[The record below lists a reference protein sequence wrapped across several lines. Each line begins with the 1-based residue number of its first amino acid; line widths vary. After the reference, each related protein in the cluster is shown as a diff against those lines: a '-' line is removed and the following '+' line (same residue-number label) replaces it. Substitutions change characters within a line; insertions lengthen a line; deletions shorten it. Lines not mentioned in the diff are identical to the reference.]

1 MRRALVL
8 SLAAGLLAGVLPASP
23 AAGQSGTITLSVVD
37 ASDTATV
44 VSAVGEDD
52 GLRTLQVK
60 AEASAAVS
68 ASVTVSV
75 TVGGMDSTATN
86 NDDYAWGGGP
96 VSVTISSGATED
108 FSGNFTVTP
117 ASDTAVEGNET
128 IQITGSATGYTVS
141 PVDLII
147 ADADFGPIVLS
158 VVDASDTAVEA
169 VGEDGGQQTLR
180 VKATAPAAVPAD
192 AIVSVTVGAAGGT
205 ATAGAGNDYE
215 LGTTPVSVTISSRA
229 TEGLSSSFTVTP
241 ASDTLVEGA
250 ETIRVTG
257 AAVGY
262 TVSLVDLVIADADF
276 GSIALSVVS
285 SSNTATAVSAV
296 GEDDGVQTL
305 QVKAMAPAAV
315 PADTTLSVT
324 VGGGTASFT
333 PPNSDYS
340 WGGGPISVTISSGA
354 TEGFSGDFTVTPASD
369 TAEEGDETIRI
380 RGTAV
385 GYTAEPV
392 FLTITDADLTAM
404 ITLSFDD
411 GEPTPSAVTGVT
423 EDGGAQTVRVVA
435 TAASAPTSEVKVAV
449 SAAAAGT
456 ATETTDY
463 ALSATST
470 TVTIAANQTT
480 GYSSALT
487 VTPVNDTRVEGDE
500 TIVFSS
506 SSGYTSVTSGSLD
519 ITDDDD
525 DAVALSVD
533 KSAVMEYSGQQ
544 SVSVTAEF
552 TEATASDL
560 AAATEVTVSVAGGAG
575 MDGATL
581 GSAGPPPTGD
591 FSTDQTMNQFTV
603 SIGAGAVSG
612 SGSFNLRAHPDA
624 DTETGG
630 EKVALSGTVTGGTVT
645 GAEITIHDAVIT
657 LSFTDTADPPAALP
671 GWGPASAK
679 GLGEDAGRQTVRVA
693 AAVPAPA
700 PADAAVAVTVAAAGG
715 TATAGA
721 GGDYTTAASATTAVT
736 ITSGS
741 TSGSS
746 GDLVFTTLPDRV
758 FEDNETIKFT
768 GTAAGYAVEEADL
781 LIVDADRTL
790 VVTMNPGPV
799 PDLEYPAVPVIEGE
813 PYTLRET
820 GDDSTPTGARS
831 TTGSGYGKPG
841 ITVRVSGVTS
851 STYSQNLQLRKDL
864 FSGTAKVANTT
875 GPSGNDDIYAYAAS
889 VPSDPSAWDTITIN
903 AGSLYASNNAR
914 YDWVDWGD
922 QIAEPDETFE
932 IGVHPPTGF
941 TVVNTPGLIV
951 DNDVQISLSSG
962 DTSVA
967 EGSSGTDVSIA
978 ASMRGTTSSITSN
991 TVVSLTVDADG
1002 GEGVVDAGEFSYT
1015 SLSSS
1020 VTVPA
1025 SSVSSVASAVLAG
1038 LTITDDTVVEGRE
1051 EVRITGR
1058 PALAE
1063 GASQSVTFDE
1073 ASTSVWV
1080 TDDDAD
1086 IALSVSPG
1094 AVVEKAGGQTVTVV
1108 AAFAGDS
1115 SVLTSDTEVVVQI
1128 AGGTA
1133 TLTTDFTTGLGN
1145 NRLTVRIPAG
1155 RTSGAN
1161 TFQLTAVDD
1170 STTESSGETVTFEAH
1185 GTVTVG
1191 GGAVT
1196 VTGTTLTINDPGSE
1210 ITLSL
1215 TDTADDPL
1223 TAVGEDGGAQT
1234 VRVVATV
1241 GTAPSGSSLDVTV
1254 TVGALGGTADAT
1266 DDYTASVAM
1275 ATVTIAVGDTS
1286 GTADIMITPV
1296 SDTVTEDHETI
1307 YITGE
1312 AIGYVVNPVSLRI
1325 TDADRTL
1332 VISMPDPVYV
1342 EGTTQLNGV
1351 RRSVQ
1356 VSVSGETSTY
1366 SSNIRVRLGT
1376 ENGSAKVYSPHDDGF
1391 HGLYQTILPELNHVY
1406 VTIDA
1411 GDVSGSNTFRL
1422 TIRSDDRAEPPED
1435 FYVILVSTPSG
1446 FQMERARAT
1455 IVDRVD
1461 TAVQL
1466 NADGQ
1471 LTEGGNGS
1479 GVSVTAGFPGGV
1491 MHSDIASDTVVTLGA
1506 ARDGSA
1512 TGDDFTYTPPAS
1524 ALSLTIPM
1532 SAIASPRSGAVS
1544 LSGLSAVDDTVVEG
1558 PETVR
1563 LTGSYMLGGESRE
1576 ATGTVTIFDDDANI
1590 ELSVSPETVVEGTTG
1605 EVTVTAKFKGASTVL
1620 TTDTTVTVQ
1629 VASGDG
1635 TGAATLGASGD
1646 FTTDAT
1652 GDQVTVTIPAGAL
1665 SGSGS
1670 FNLTAA
1676 TDSNTEGLE
1685 TGKLTGSAS
1694 MSGQT
1699 LTVDPA
1705 AVTIADPGRGIALAV
1720 EDADT
1725 GTSGTQTSVGEAAGT
1740 VTVQIS
1746 ATLPSGVNA
1755 PAGGTV
1761 VGVNVV
1767 GGSAVPDDDDSFA
1780 TGEDF
1785 RVAYPASQTPP
1796 PPAGHSL
1803 AVNIA
1808 SGQNSGTATFTIT
1821 LHDDDIVEGT
1831 ETIVIEGGDHAISS
1845 TTYKV
1850 TAASF
1855 QITDSADD
1863 TAPVAINLTLRNE
1876 AGEDLEAIGE
1886 GDGTATIRVRA
1897 VLDGTKVFP
1906 RSLTVPLEVG
1916 GGADD
1921 VATSGTDFEM
1931 ATSPSVVFLPHT
1943 REATAEFELEPVD
1956 DDMVEGPEALSVHGG
1971 TIGAALTALGITT
1984 VNPDTLTL
1992 LDNDIILTLLNNVS
2006 GEPFAS
2012 APEGT
2017 NPDVR
2022 VQLSYPGTYTS
2033 TTPRVVR
2040 ITVVG
2045 ETATANRDYG
2055 IQIEPAR
2062 DIFFPI
2068 ARNKASDAF
2077 GLNLRDNYD
2086 DNIAEGDETLLVT
2099 AAATGF
2105 AIAPSTITIIDND
2118 DLPTRIAMNASV
2130 SQPREGAPQQVV
2142 TVTVGFPAGSGA
2154 LPADTSVTIT
2164 VAGTATASDY
2174 TISSTN
2180 LIIPAGSTSTTFTV
2194 TITDDEAVEER
2205 ETIILTART
2214 ANYNG
2219 ATLTLTIIDNDD
2231 PPDGGNGDGGN
2242 GGGQPPGGGG
2252 GGGSPTPSGGG
2263 GGGTPPPAGGG
2274 PVTPPAEPA
2283 CQGRF
2288 CDEDGSVHEANIER
2302 IATWRI
2308 TLGCDA
2314 QDAAKYCPSER
2325 ITRRQM
2331 AAFLYRAV
2339 SRLGTIDAP
2348 EGIEIADVPADAWY
2362 RTFADWV
2369 ISIAAFAAPNGLF
2382 NPGGVVSRA
2391 DMAIMMIAAFSHLES
2406 VEEPEGLFNDVEGL
2420 DPAIVRAIEGMY
2432 GRGVTKGCTAQPLN
2446 YCPDRPVTRAQ
2457 MASFFV
2463 RALDLVPAESN
2474 GDGGGS

>member
-96 VSVTISSGATED
+96 VSVMIRPGDTED

-180 VKATAPAAVPAD
+180 VKATAPAMVPAD

-205 ATAGAGNDYE
+205 ATVGAGNDYE
-215 LGTTPVSVTISSRA
+215 LGTTPVSLTISSMA

-296 GEDDGVQTL
+296 GEDDGAQTL
-305 QVKAMAPAAV
+305 RVKAVAPAAV

-340 WGGGPISVTISSGA
+340 WGGGPVSVTISSGA
-354 TEGFSGDFTVTPASD
+354 VEGFSGDFTVTPASD

-380 RGTAV
+380 RGAAV

-411 GEPTPSAVTGVT
+411 GESTPSAVTGVT
-423 EDGGAQTVRVVA
+423 EDGGAQMVRVVA
-435 TAASAPTSEVKVAV
+435 TAASAVTSAVTVAV
-449 SAAAAGT
+449 SAAAGT
-456 ATETTDY
+456 ATETADY

-470 TVTIAANQTT
+470 TVTIASGQTV

-487 VTPVNDTRVEGDE
+487 VTPVDDTRVEGDE

-506 SSGYTSVTSGSLD
+506 SSGYTSVTGGSLD

-560 AAATEVTVSVAGGAG
+560 AAATEVTVTVAGGAG

-603 SIGAGAVSG
+603 NIGAGAVSG
-612 SGSFNLRAHPDA
+612 SGSFNLSAHPDA

-645 GAEITIHDAVIT
+645 GTEITIHDAVIT
-657 LSFTDTADPPAALP
+657 LSFTDTADPPAALS

-700 PADAAVAVTVAAAGG
+700 PADAAVAVTVAATGG

-721 GGDYTTAASATTAVT
+721 GGDYTTAVPATVTVT
-736 ITSGS
+736 ITSGA

-768 GTAAGYAVEEADL
+768 GTVAGYAVEEADL

-790 VVTMNPGPV
+790 AVTMNPGPV
-799 PDLEYPAVPVIEGE
+799 SDLEYPAVPVIEGE
-813 PYTLRET
+813 PYTLREYN
-820 GDDSTPTGARS
+820 DSTAPGGG
-831 TTGSGYGKPG
+831 TTSGSGYGKPG
-841 ITVRVSGVTS
+841 MTVRVSGVTS
-851 STYSQNLQLRKDL
+851 STYSQNLQLRKDF
-864 FSGTAKVANTT
+864 FSGTAKIRHGA
-875 GPSGNDDIYAYAAS
+875 GPTGNDDVRPYVAS
-889 VPSDPSAWDTITIN
+889 VPGDPSAWDTITIT
-903 AGSLYASNNAR
+903 AGSLYASNNLR
-914 YDWVDWGD
+914 YDLKDWGD

-932 IGVHPPTGF
+932 IGVHSPAGF
-941 TVVNTPGLIV
+941 TVVNAPGLVV
-951 DNDVQISLSSG
+951 DDDVQISLSSG

-967 EGSSGTDVSIA
+967 EGSSGTNVSIS
-978 ASMRGTTSSITSN
+978 ASMDATSSAITSN

-1002 GEGVVDAGEFSYT
+1002 GEGLLDAGEFSYT
-1015 SLSSS
+1015 SLGSS

-1038 LTITDDTVVEGRE
+1038 LAITDDTVVEGRE

-1073 ASTSVWV
+1073 ALTSVWV
-1080 TDDDAD
+1080 TDDDAN
-1086 IALSVSPG
+1086 ITLSVSPG

-1108 AAFAGDS
+1108 AEFAGDS

-1223 TAVGEDGGAQT
+1223 TALDEDGGAQT

-1241 GTAPSGSSLDVTV
+1241 GTPPSGNSLDVTV

-1266 DDYTASVAM
+1266 DDYTASVAT
-1275 ATVTIAVGDTS
+1275 ATVTIADGVTS
-1286 GTADIMITPV
+1286 GTADITITPV

-1312 AIGYVVNPVSLRI
+1312 ATGYVVNPVSLRI

-1342 EGTTQLNGV
+1342 EGTTQSNQIH
-1351 RRSVQ
+1351 RSVQ
-1356 VSVSGETSTY
+1356 VAVSGETSTY
-1366 SSNIRVRLGT
+1366 SNNIRVRLGT
-1376 ENGSAKVYSPHDDGF
+1376 ENGSATVYNPVDDGF
-1391 HGLYQTILPELNHVY
+1391 HTLYFAFFPEDNHVY
-1406 VTIDA
+1406 VTIGA
-1411 GDVSGSNTFRL
+1411 GDVSGSNTFGL
-1422 TIRSDDRAEPPED
+1422 VVKSDPRAEPPED
-1435 FYVILVSTPSG
+1435 FYVTLVSTPAG
-1446 FQMERARAT
+1446 FQMERGRAT

-1466 NADGQ
+1466 NAEGH

-1479 GVSVTAGFPGGV
+1479 DVNVTAGFPGGV
-1491 MHSDIASDTVVTLGA
+1491 TDSDIASDTVVALGA

-1532 SAIASPRSGAVS
+1532 SVIASPGSGAVS

-1576 ATGTVTIFDDDANI
+1576 ATGTVTIWDDDANI

-1652 GDQVTVTIPAGAL
+1652 GDQITVTIPAGAL
-1665 SGSGS
+1665 SGSGA

-1767 GGSAVPDDDDSFA
+1767 GGTAVPDDDVSFA

-1785 RVAYPASQTPP
+1785 RVSYPSSQTPP

-1863 TAPVAINLTLRNE
+1863 TAPAAINLTLRNE
-1876 AGEDLEAIGE
+1876 EGEDLEAIGE
-1886 GDGTATIRVRA
+1886 GDRTATIRVRA

-1906 RSLTVPLEVG
+1906 RSVTVPLEVG

-1943 REATAEFELEPVD
+1943 REATAEFELEPTD
-1956 DDMVEGPEALSVHGG
+1956 DDEVEGPEALSVHGG

-1984 VNPDTLTL
+1984 INPDALTL

-2033 TTPRVVR
+2033 TVPRVVR

-2118 DLPTRIAMNASV
+2118 DLPTRIAMSASA
-2130 SQPREGAPQQVV
+2130 SQLREGSPQQVV

-2154 LPADTSVTIT
+2154 LPADTAVTIT

-2174 TISSTN
+2174 TISSNN
-2180 LIIPAGSTSTTFTV
+2180 LIIPAGSTSTSFTI
-2194 TITDDEAVEER
+2194 TITDDEDAEED

-2219 ATLTLTIIDNDD
+2219 AVLTLTIEDDD
-2231 PPDGGNGDGGN
+2231 PPPGGGNGDGGN

-2252 GGGSPTPSGGG
+2252 GGSPPPSGGG

-2339 SRLGTIDAP
+2339 SRLGPIDAP

-2369 ISIAAFAAPNGLF
+2369 VSVEAFAVTNGLF

-2391 DMAIMMIAAFSHLES
+2391 DMAIMMIAAFPHLES
-2406 VEEPEGLFNDVEGL
+2406 VEEPEGLFNDVADL

-2432 GRGVTKGCTAQPLN
+2432 GRGVTKGCTAEPLN

-2463 RALDLVPAESN
+2463 RAIDLVPAESN
-2474 GDGGGS
+2474 GNGGGS